1 MNLYSYEGLVEA
13 AQLIVD
19 ILQEDPQAKQQ
30 LEAVGFSNAQFQ
42 SGKKYIQA
50 VKGHLSTR
58 TELKQERWSLSK
70 QMNAGLQAVREQ
82 LSVHRKA
89 TMFALRKQ
97 PELLHSLQIDQVE
110 RGTWAGV
117 KQAVYFYEQVLR
129 QKVSLD
135 GLGVSQ
141 KEVQETLKTATELL
155 QQRKDRTRRKGLA
168 QQNTRELRQA
178 VIALRA
184 WVIEFRA
191 NARLAYR
198 QRPQMLEMFGIRVKA
213 SV

>member
-1 MNLYSYEGLVEA
+1 MSLYSYEGLVES

-30 LEAVGFSNAQFQ
+30 LEVVGFGNAQFQ
-42 SGKKYIQA
+42 AGKGYLQT

-58 TELKQERWSLSK
+58 TQLEQERWSLSN

-82 LSVHRKA
+82 LSLHRKGA
-89 TMFALRKQ
+89 IFALRNQ

-117 KQAVYFYEQVLR
+117 KQAIHLYEQVLR
-129 QKVSLD
+129 QKVSLE
-135 GLGVSQ
+135 GLGISQ
-141 KEVQETLKTATELL
+141 KEIQEALKTATQLL

-168 QQNTRELRQA
+168 QQNTRELHQA
-178 VIALRA
+178 VVALRA
-184 WVIEFRA
+184 WVVEFRA

-198 QRPQMLEMFGIRVKA
+198 QQPQMLEMFGIRVKA
-213 SV
+213 SA